1 VPRPQSGY
9 WTRRDDTG
17 LSMAIFESEEAAT
30 QMREQVQSLVPD
42 AVTVKDVEV
51 REIVAHA

>member
-1 VPRPQSGY
+1 MPRPQSGY